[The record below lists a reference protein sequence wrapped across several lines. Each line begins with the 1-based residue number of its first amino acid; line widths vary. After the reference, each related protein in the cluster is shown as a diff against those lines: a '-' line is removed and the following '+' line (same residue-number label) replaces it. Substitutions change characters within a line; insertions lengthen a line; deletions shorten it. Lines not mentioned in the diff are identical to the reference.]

1 MNEINKLHD
10 EAMNLAELATVAKV
24 KGDLQ
29 QADELLRKAYENE
42 ARAAYLMID
51 VSSPE
56 PTRSVLFR
64 SAASLAIDCNELRE
78 AEKLLAI
85 GLSGNPPPD
94 ISEELRDLFERVN
107 FHRHLDLRGVVL
119 EDDEL
124 QLSIAGRLVSVGLAP
139 IEQLVM
145 RIENA
150 RKLIFRVVERL
161 MERPYREVGAVRGA
175 VREYGLFVSVPRAA
189 SMAVTLRVSRPKP
202 LPGFEKE
209 IEYIHSSQVIDEL
222 ISCLDSFSKSEEK
235 ELRERIPQDA
245 YYRNFVGIAKNLA
258 PDGDEVRM
266 VGFTSIRKGQERRV
280 SLTNPRDQIKLVSE
294 LRRGLEVLE
303 VKEKGEIATISG
315 RLLLADARHSGK
327 EKIQL
332 VDDEGQGHNVIVPE
346 GMMSDIVK
354 PLWEER
360 VRVTGYYKRR
370 AIRLEDISRAPTD

>member
-145 RIENA
+145 RIENS

-360 VRVTGYYKRR
+360 VQVTGYYKGKS
-370 AIRLEDISRAPTD
+370 IRLEDISRAPD

>member
-51 VSSPE
+51 ASSPE

-360 VRVTGYYKRR
+360 VQVTGYYKGKS
-370 AIRLEDISRAPTD
+370 IRLEDISRAPD

>member
-10 EAMNLAELATVAKV
+10 EAMNLAGLAAVAKV

-29 QADELLRKAYENE
+29 QADKLLRRAYENE
-42 ARAAYLMID
+42 AKAAHLMLD
-51 VSSPE
+51 VSLPE

-78 AEKLLAI
+78 AEKLISLGLA
-85 GLSGNPPPD
+85 GNPPPD
-94 ISEELRDLFERVN
+94 VTEELRDLFERVN

-119 EDDEL
+119 EEDEL
-124 QLSIAGRLVSVGLAP
+124 QLSIAGRLISVGLAP

-145 RIENA
+145 RIEDA

-175 VREYGLFVSVPRAA
+175 VREYVLFMSVPRAA

-202 LPGFEKE
+202 LPGFEEE
-209 IEYIHSSQVIDEL
+209 IKYIHSSQIIDEL
-222 ISCLDSFSKSEEK
+222 ISCLDSFSRSEEK
-235 ELRERIPQDA
+235 ELRERIPQEA

-258 PDGDEVRM
+258 PDGNEVRV
-266 VGFTSIRKGQERRV
+266 VGFTALRRGQERRV
-280 SLTNPRDQIKLVSE
+280 SLTNPRNQIKLVPE
-294 LRRGLEVLE
+294 LRRELEA
-303 VKEKGEIATISG
+303 KEKGEIATITG
-315 RLLLADARHSGK
+315 RLLLADARHSGR

-332 VDDEGQGHNVIVPE
+332 IDDEGQAHNVIVPE
-346 GMMSDIVK
+346 GMMSDIVR

-360 VRVTGYYKRR
+360 VQVTGYYRR
-370 AIRLEDISRAPTD
+370 KSIRLEDINKVE